1 MVSSIIVSS
10 GRSSTGAAS
19 ALEGG
24 GGVGQRKAV
33 YAGSF
38 DPPTVGHVWMI
49 DQAVALFDQLTVAVG
64 VNPDKRSM
72 FSLEERL
79 AMLRETTTGQRRL
92 TVASFANR
100 YLIDYAR
107 SIEAGF
113 VLRGIRSPAD
123 FEYERAMRHI
133 NADLCP
139 DITTVFLMPPRA
151 IAEVSSSM
159 VKGLV
164 GPDGWEELVA
174 QYVPAPVLARLQIHQ
189 RSSG

>member
-1 MVSSIIVSS
+1 MD
-10 GRSSTGAAS
+10 
-19 ALEGG
+19 
-24 GGVGQRKAV
+24 QRLAV

-38 DPPTVGHVWMI
+38 DPPTLGHVWMI
-49 DQAVALFDQLTVAVG
+49 EQGVALFDRLSVAVG
-64 VNPDKRSM
+64 VNPDKRTL

-79 AMLRETTTGQRRL
+79 AMLRETT
-92 TVASFANR
+92 ASHDRVSVSSFSNR

-107 SIEAGF
+107 SIKAGF
-113 VLRGIRSPAD
+113 VLRGIRTAAD

-139 DITTVFLMPPRA
+139 DITTVFLLPPRS

-164 GPDGWEELVA
+164 GPAGWEALVA
-174 QYVPAPVLARLQIHQ
+174 QYVPAPVLARLTRP
-189 RSSG
+189 RSLTS